1 MNLNDRI
8 TAHRGQF
15 LCHQI
20 HAEENQKTVDFAHEA
35 LPPEEAS
42 LPDVPGLKAFYDQFS
57 ELRLFTHQDDPEE
70 AGFHIAAPADWSSL
84 EAEYRGWVDEE
95 EDDEFLPSS
104 EGGPLVIGEVPMTG
118 NYLLVVQS
126 GDDAGA
132 VLLFDHDGFELYEL
146 GSSLADFAERAI
158 TPDEQALTAMAS
170 HMRFRAEGSDAQ
182 WWLVEMRDSDGRV
195 VRTEA

>member
-1 MNLNDRI
+1 MTLKDRI
-8 TAHRGQF
+8 AAHRGQF

-35 LPPEEAS
+35 LPPEAAS
-42 LPDVPGLKAFYDQFS
+42 LPDVPGLKAFYEAFG

-70 AGFHIAAPADWSSL
+70 AGFHIAGPADWSSL
-84 EAEYRGWVDEE
+84 ESEYRGWVDEE
-95 EDDEFLPSS
+95 ADDEFLPSS

-118 NYLLVVQS
+118 NFLLVVQS

-146 GSSLADFAERAI
+146 GSSLADFVERAI

-170 HMRFRAEGSDAQ
+170 HMRFRTEGSDAQ